1 MIKGRIF
8 DTLSGGPMR
17 SSWLKSIWDFFG
29 LSGLVVD
36 FESEFNDTT
45 LVEVEKRPRHAL
57 ALRLFTTT
65 LTSLECIPLGIFL
78 ARKLNAN

>member
-17 SSWLKSIWDFFG
+17 SSWLKSIWGFFG

-36 FESEFNDTT
+36 FESGFNEGNYFLLWKLDKTKKKIFNTT
-45 LVEVEKRPRHAL
+45 AYQLIDFDLDVLMR
-57 ALRLFTTT
+57 
-65 LTSLECIPLGIFL
+65 
-78 ARKLNAN
+78 